1 MESFMK
7 TISDQHDEIHQLKEK
22 LWSQHVTLDN
32 QHTLIHGLQLQ
43 ISNMKSEQERNLQ
56 NMKSEKELNLLNMKS
71 EQDLI
76 LQNLKR
82 EQELNLQNMKNEQE
96 SNLQIMKSEQEL
108 KIELQRVQLE
118 HLQKLISEM
127 KSKLQNILQYNIKIA

>member
-43 ISNMKSEQERNLQ
+43 ISNMKSEQE
-56 NMKSEKELNLLNMKS
+56 
-71 EQDLI
+71 
-76 LQNLKR
+76 
-82 EQELNLQNMKNEQE
+82 LNLQN
-96 SNLQIMKSEQEL
+96 MKSEQEL

-118 HLQKLISEM
+118 HFQKQISELKSNLQKIFCSSISKKYISM
-127 KSKLQNILQYNIKIA
+127 LGIIPFISFVY